1 MAAASWFR
9 LKAQALFMAERNSR
23 GVGGM
28 ESLDDGQVDWALMV
42 DISKE
47 SDLSV
52 RGSLVYR

>member
-1 MAAASWFR
+1 
-9 LKAQALFMAERNSR
+9 
-23 GVGGM
+23 M